1 MHDELTEQ
9 ARLARTRGVE
19 VQLLDDGGLD
29 ELEPD
34 ELDQLLDR
42 VARELS
48 KIQTGRVVIRSVAGE
63 DWRLTMAAIRKGAD
77 QPDLFLRL

>member
-1 MHDELTEQ
+1 
-9 ARLARTRGVE
+9 VE

-29 ELEPD
+29 ELDPI
-34 ELDQLLDR
+34 ELDQLLNR

-48 KIQTGRVVIRSVAGE
+48 QIQSGRVVIRSVAGE